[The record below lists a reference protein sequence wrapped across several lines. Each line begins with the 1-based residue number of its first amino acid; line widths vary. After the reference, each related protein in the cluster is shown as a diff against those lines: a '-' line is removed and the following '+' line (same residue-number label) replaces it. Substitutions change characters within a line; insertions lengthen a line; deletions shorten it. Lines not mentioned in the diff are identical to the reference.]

1 MNFIDNIIMNYK
13 LQEYLID
20 SARLLQKQKFEVIQ
34 HLLIIVKHLWLH
46 LYILSVI
53 PLDRM
58 ERVSVQP
65 TFFFKNPIH
74 KIKIFK

>member
-46 LYILSVI
+46 LYILFVI

-65 TFFFKNPIH
+65 IFFFKNLIH